1 MFYFFEKK
9 SLKTIPILPIFQ
21 KFCMTKILSI
31 YRDVVKHKTVSKPGD
46 KVKTEL
52 VTSQSKRQLSFKPI
66 KGIFEVNPEH
76 QAFKRNVKRVG
87 PGIYVLIVLHK
98 FREEQNRDP
107 DYSSRNEDFKTLLRL
122 RDEIVDPKVCPDDL
136 FQHIFNQISPTAAI
150 VGGVLAQEII
160 KTVSQKDAPLNNF
173 FIFDPETCRGY
184 VETF

>member
-1 MFYFFEKK
+1 MSIPSIYNNPWYKFQFKYIF
-9 SLKTIPILPIFQ
+9 KTSNNFPF
-21 KFCMTKILSI
+21 

-52 VTSQSKRQLSFKPI
+52 VTSQTKRQLSFKPI

-98 FREEQNRDP
+98 FREEHNRDP
-107 DYSSRNEDFKTLLRL
+107 EYTSRNEDFKALLKL
-122 RDEIVDPKVCPDDL
+122 RDEIVDSKVCPDDS
-136 FQHIFNQISPTAAI
+136 FHHIFTQISPTAAI

-160 KTVSQKDAPLNNF
+160 KTVSQKDSPLNNF